1 MALLEAEDS
10 LEKQGIKK
18 LAKKG
23 SMTRRASNSPKLHR
37 NEIEKNRRMSM
48 KDLYA
53 RLAFQIPTAPSK
65 SSLHLLLEHATT
77 HVKRL
82 QQRLK
87 MLKQKKQLLEGR
99 THHITGS
106 SRSPVIIVREMG
118 SILEVFLTSGLNKNF
133 FLYEVISVLEEEAAQ
148 VVTANQS
155 TVGDRIIYSI
165 CSQAVSSRIGI
176 ETSRV
181 RERLQE
187 LIS

>member
-1 MALLEAEDS
+1 M
-10 LEKQGIKK
+10 
-18 LAKKG
+18 
-23 SMTRRASNSPKLHR
+23 LH
-37 NEIEKNRRMSM
+37 
-48 KDLYA
+48 A
-53 RLAFQIPTAPSK
+53 WTQ

-118 SILEVFLTSGLNKNF
+118 STLEVFLTSGLNKNF

-165 CSQAVSSRIGI
+165 CSQASRTYARSNQLMLSNFFIPFHRPRQSSL
-176 ETSRV
+176 V
-181 RERLQE
+181 
-187 LIS
+187 LILLYSLTFVGC

>member
-65 SSLHLLLEHATT
+65 VRPTTITNISYSS
-77 HVKRL
+77 
-82 QQRLK
+82 
-87 MLKQKKQLLEGR
+87 
-99 THHITGS
+99 
-106 SRSPVIIVREMG
+106 
-118 SILEVFLTSGLNKNF
+118 
-133 FLYEVISVLEEEAAQ
+133 
-148 VVTANQS
+148 
-155 TVGDRIIYSI
+155 
-165 CSQAVSSRIGI
+165 VSFPNR
-176 ETSRV
+176 
-181 RERLQE
+181 
-187 LIS
+187 